1 MTWSCLFYY
10 AAYGYMICSFNTK
23 ASCLTMMEIMNDTD
37 YQWQWLSGQSPNYPD
52 SGPLE
57 DFSPGVQ
64 SSGYLLMDSSA
75 NVVCC
80 HSVIIWIAYKSSS
93 QENYFTTFRLSSSDL
108 VVDVWATA
116 VLQFCQHDK
125 IHVYETWA
133 SFKYATSRVWKQ
145 CKSMLMNIFCAQ

>member
-1 MTWSCLFYY
+1 MTCSCLFYY

-37 YQWQWLSGQSPNYPD
+37 YQWQWLSGQSPNYPA

-80 HSVIIWIAYKSSS
+80 HSVII
-93 QENYFTTFRLSSSDL
+93 
-108 VVDVWATA
+108 
-116 VLQFCQHDK
+116 
-125 IHVYETWA
+125 
-133 SFKYATSRVWKQ
+133 
-145 CKSMLMNIFCAQ
+145 